1 MWVLKMKQKSDFPV
15 DQTCFWAGLE
25 LLHKGEDWKESA
37 NHSAILD
44 GLHLSSCL
52 DLASKDSQSVV
63 KVLITKRCTFQ
74 VTVCCCL
81 KPIDD
86 DIPLGY
92 RPYFH
97 FRAFRLRFPAGF
109 QPQVMSDQSL
119 DRMAPCNDEPLQTR
133 RLDPKSMWSSIPHQN
148 ISPWGFW

>member
-1 MWVLKMKQKSDFPV
+1 MRIQVWLGHSEMGQGAPGARINHLECPHVYPKDPQKAYHMMCVLKMKQKSDFPV

-81 KPIDD
+81 KPIAD
-86 DIPLGY
+86 DIPLC
-92 RPYFH
+92 
-97 FRAFRLRFPAGF
+97 L
-109 QPQVMSDQSL
+109 
-119 DRMAPCNDEPLQTR
+119 
-133 RLDPKSMWSSIPHQN
+133 
-148 ISPWGFW
+148 